1 MHRTQWDS
9 PFTDVP
15 TKEEVEAYKPALGPH
30 CTPDRFR
37 VDLSGVPSTVWNKS
51 AANVFVQSFR
61 DAYPD
66 CTKSSKDICMAWE
79 RHFNRLRR
87 IYRDQQEQARL
98 AQILQQTRRRQERK
112 SQLYL
117 RRLHVAKLYSQQH
130 PSAARAVEEL
140 GVPGMSSDDSDHES
154 GEGTARYAIVSKDWR
169 SGEVTELLRLLD
181 ALHLRL
187 RYGNGWNATSGAWPH
202 LRLVSYK
209 SSTRAA
215 VKGLPK
221 NFYARK
227 FLVSLTQEAFD
238 ELHLIEQILPVGIPD
253 GLREF
258 VVSLYF
264 ELSLN

>member
-1 MHRTQWDS
+1 
-9 PFTDVP
+9 
-15 TKEEVEAYKPALGPH
+15 
-30 CTPDRFR
+30 
-37 VDLSGVPSTVWNKS
+37 
-51 AANVFVQSFR
+51 
-61 DAYPD
+61 
-66 CTKSSKDICMAWE
+66 MAWE

-98 AQILQQTRRRQERK
+98 AQVELARAAAGHSAAQGYTKTSAEILQQTRRRQERK

-253 GLREF
+253 GLRVRRF
-258 VVSLYF
+258 PVL
-264 ELSLN
+264 